1 MINFEPNVAVIDDK
15 FEEVKGIV
23 NHYHNLGIGCK
34 FFDAHLITGDTK
46 PEKTYSDISLVF
58 LDIYFS
64 SNFADYNPEFCTGWI
79 QSLLPPKSFYI
90 LIIWTTDTEKGEE
103 VLTLLKQSNHNPFFH
118 LIEGKKNF
126 VSHGKY
132 DFTKLIKKIDEK
144 FKELPVLYELDIWK
158 RNLKIA
164 CNKLI
169 RGLTRDFSH
178 DQFIE
183 KLQRIIIGHAGTW
196 IKSESEQLKRE
207 VLFEAFNQILN
218 SNITDFASCPEINE
232 NNISGLY
239 GSIPDNLGQNIDREL
254 NSWFYFKLD
263 NNSPEKT
270 ICSGQIAKM
279 NHRFLR
285 KVYSIKDDDKL
296 NTKLNL
302 QNSQNGVSI
311 EEVVVVLTRACDFA
325 QNKFGK
331 NIKLMSGLLLINP
344 YRHSSGKSKGKIH
357 FNNSQN
363 LPDSCL
369 LFDHIYLSE
378 EFSNVAII
386 FDFRYVFSLPKDIY
400 LEKFSKIKV
409 FNKELFSEIQVKY
422 SSYSSRIG
430 ITQIY

>member
-23 NHYHNLGIGCK
+23 NHYHKLGVGCK

-46 PEKTYSDISLVF
+46 PEKTYSDLSLVF

-64 SNFADYNPEFCTGWI
+64 SNFADYNPEFCTGWVQAI
-79 QSLLPPKSFYI
+79 VPPKSFYI
-90 LIIWTTDTEKGEE
+90 LIIWTMDTEKGEE
-103 VLTLLKQSNHNPFFH
+103 VLDLLKQSNHNPFFH

-126 VSHGKY
+126 VSEGEY
-132 DFTKLIKKIDEK
+132 DFTKLLEKIDEN

-158 RNLKIA
+158 SNLKIA

-169 RGLTRDFSH
+169 RGLTKDFSH
-178 DQFIE
+178 DQLIE
-183 KLQRIIIGHAGTW
+183 KLQRIIVGHGGTW
-196 IKSESEQLKRE
+196 IKSEPEQIKRE

-218 SNITDFASCPEINE
+218 SNITDYSNCPQVNE
-232 NNISGLY
+232 KNLSGLY
-239 GSIPDNLGQNIDREL
+239 GIIPDNFGQDIDKEL

-263 NNSPEKT
+263 NNPPEGF

-279 NHRFLR
+279 ANKFLQ

-296 NTKLNL
+296 SMKLKL

-311 EEVVVVLTRACDFA
+311 DDVVVVLTRACDFA

-331 NIKLMSGLLLINP
+331 NIKLMSGLLIIKP
-344 YRHSSGKSKGKIH
+344 HRHSTGKSKGKIH

-363 LPDSCL
+363 LPDSCV

-378 EFSNVAII
+378 ELSDAALI

-400 LEKFSKIKV
+400 LKKFSRIKV
-409 FNKELFSEIQVKY
+409 FNKELLSEIQVKY
-422 SSYSSRIG
+422 SSFSSRLG
-430 ITQIY
+430 IPQIY